1 MHARVPGVGE
11 DRPPRAHGGRRER
24 DHLPFQRR
32 GYDGHH
38 RPPLRRSQLRGAD
51 VRALRDPRRAERH
64 RRPHE
69 DQALAAQEH
78 AHLDARPL
86 ASGLALP
93 SCLRTTTTATTAA
106 AAAAAVPT
114 LSSPPTTLLTPNHPL
129 HALLPIPP
137 LRPQWEAYHMSAS
150 LQRIAFRLDDYH
162 GKWHHLLLLSRNN
175 EMPHGDMELMFRL
188 EQASAARAPALPAY
202 TPTHTL
208 GCGTGANG
216 ARRGRCGGRRVLDPL
231 LQRRVPRYQ
240 GRQQAAL
247 AGVPQPA
254 WVPSLFPFPPFPSL
268 PFPPLNSHS
277 HPFPSTPPRPCMP
290 RPQHARAPPLP
301 PDPL

>member
-1 MHARVPGVGE
+1 MHARVPRFGE

-24 DHLPFQRR
+24 DHLPFQWR
-32 GYDGHH
+32 GYDRHH
-38 RPPLRRSQLRGAD
+38 RAPLRRSEFRGAD
-51 VRALRDPRRAERH
+51 VRALRDPRRAEHH
-64 RRPHE
+64 RRHHE

-93 SCLRTTTTATTAA
+93 SYLRTTTTATTAA

-129 HALLPIPP
+129 HALPPIPP

-188 EQASAARAPALPAY
+188 EQASAARAPVLSAY
-202 TPTHTL
+202 TPYTHAWMRNRRQWCSPRSLRWPTS
-208 GCGTGANG
+208 TGS
-216 ARRGRCGGRRVLDPL
+216 PTTTSS
-231 LQRRVPRYQ
+231 
-240 GRQQAAL
+240 AAL
-247 AGVPQPA
+247 SRATTSRSRRRPTTRLGP
-254 WVPSLFPFPPFPSL
+254 FPFPLPTIPFPSL
-268 PFPPLNSHS
+268 S
-277 HPFPSTPPRPCMP
+277 
-290 RPQHARAPPLP
+290 AA
-301 PDPL
+301 